1 MISQST
7 RPFGKSQLVWEPH
20 PPQVKKKKETG
31 KEKIMNK
38 YSASEREWEP
48 SSALSPW
55 LFHIQFCYG
64 YCHVLISYLCSEFP
78 TSNSCR
84 LCLCISFRGYMGL
97 LRVCERFLFGHFEM
111 CKSLFVVNLNLY
123 KYGLNLTPSWKGT
136 SVSLKRNCKVL
147 GHGALRVGC
156 YSNVDL
162 ECE

>member
-1 MISQST
+1 MSLDDQSINASFWEITT
-7 RPFGKSQLVWEPH
+7 RMRTPSPT
-20 PPQVKKKKETG
+20 PPKKKKKKKETG

-97 LRVCERFLFGHFEM
+97 LRVCERFIFDHFEM
-111 CKSLFVVNLNLY
+111 RKSLFEVDLNLY

-136 SVSLKRNCKVL
+136 SSISEKEL
-147 GHGALRVGC
+147 
-156 YSNVDL
+156 
-162 ECE
+162 